1 MNCFR
6 TIYRYELKK
15 ITRRKLVWITL
26 SICVLGIIFTPFSN
40 LLGSYY
46 VDGVLTDTHYHM
58 FQVDSEY
65 RRALSGRKIDQELLE
80 ETVAAYRQIPA
91 DADRYTVTE
100 EYQTFAR
107 PYSEI
112 FNLIRSWTNMD
123 FSSVINWEPE
133 EKALYEMRI
142 KQLENDWQSEI
153 SLSDAEKDY
162 WRERESQLNTP
173 FTYYYNE
180 GYVMLLN
187 CFLTVGVLMLL
198 FVSICLPGVFADEHA
213 RRTDQLMLSSA
224 KGKDIAYWA
233 KLAAGATLAAGCS
246 TLMSTLIWGLTLG
259 FYGAEGFHTSMQIYT
274 NYSFPLTMG
283 QACLIAYGILIIT
296 SVLMGVLVMFLSE
309 IFHSSIAALAVS
321 TGLIISGN
329 IIMIPAEY
337 RFLAQLWDCSPMAFL
352 QTWNI
357 FSVRLIHIF
366 NNCFTRWQVVPVI
379 YILCTVLIAAVGK
392 RVFEQYQVSGR

>member
-1 MNCFR
+1 MNCFG

-15 ITRRKLVWITL
+15 ITKRKLVWITL
-26 SICVLGIIFTPFSN
+26 SICILGIIFTPFSN

-65 RRALSGRKIDQELLE
+65 RRALSGREIDQELLE
-80 ETVAAYRQIPA
+80 ETVTAYKRIPA
-91 DADRYTVTE
+91 DVDRYTVTE
-100 EYQTFAR
+100 EYQIYAR

-123 FSSVINWEPE
+123 FYSVVNWEPE
-133 EKALYEMRI
+133 EEALYEMRR
-142 KQLENDWQSEI
+142 KQLENDWQSVI

-180 GYVMLLN
+180 GYVMLMN

-198 FVSICLPGVFADEHA
+198 FVSICLPGVFADEHT

-224 KGKDIAYWA
+224 KGKDTAYWA
-233 KLAAGATLAAGCS
+233 KLAAGATLAASCAA
-246 TLMSTLIWGLTLG
+246 LMSVLIWGLTLG

-283 QACLIAYGILIIT
+283 QACLIAYGILILT
-296 SVLMGVLVMFLSE
+296 SVLMGLFVMFLSE

-329 IIMIPAEY
+329 IIMIPDEY
-337 RFLAQLWDCSPMAFL
+337 RFLAQLWDCMPMAFL

-357 FSVRLIHIF
+357 FSVRLINVF
-366 NNCFTRWQVVPVI
+366 NHCFTRWQVVPVI

-392 RVFEQYQVSGR
+392 QVYKQYQVSGR